1 MAILSEAPAANAV
14 ERNSRRGYRQRGSE
28 KFAEV
33 WRKSADQAKRELN
46 DNGADIAT
54 RDDWGLPN
62 YDSREFISRA
72 GRDEWFARC
81 RPQNVPLQRY
91 YAVSLKWNGRGS
103 VGIRHNKIC

>member
-1 MAILSEAPAANAV
+1 MAAK
-14 ERNSRRGYRQRGSE
+14 

-62 YDSREFISRA
+62 YDSREFISSA
-72 GRDEWFARC
+72 GRDEWLATLPAAERATATLLRRQPPMEWARD
-81 RPQNVPLQRY
+81 RW
-91 YAVSLKWNGRGS
+91 VSDTIKA
-103 VGIRHNKIC
+103 